1 MTDTVLDLKKKIETI
16 EGLDPRDQ
24 NLYLK
29 GYLLNEDNLVL
40 SEFLHDEAELVL
52 VLPQARDEDQV
63 NHQDVWV
70 ASGEKHDC
78 KLKLVQR
85 ENSLNK
91 PDSEVFGLVR
101 MISGHNPGSRKYKLE
116 KFSVRNKHD
125 VLIRVTDDLV
135 EVYLEGEKIEANTV
149 EYYQEKK
156 SPLST
161 DPIKDRQFSEFV
173 DKFIREIGSLLYPGN
188 F

>member
-1 MTDTVLDLKKKIETI
+1 M
-16 EGLDPRDQ
+16 EGYEAVESGSQ
-24 NLYLK
+24 NIYFR
-29 GYLLNEDNLVL
+29 GYLLNDNNLVL
-40 SEFLHDEAELVL
+40 SEILHDEAELVL

-70 ASGEKHDC
+70 ASGEKNNYE
-78 KLKLVQR
+78 LKLVHRQ
-85 ENSLNK
+85 NNHNK

-161 DPIKDRQFSEFV
+161 DPISEFV
-173 DKFIREIGSLLYPGN
+173 DKFIREIGSLLYPGK

>member
-1 MTDTVLDLKKKIETI
+1 MEGYEAVESGSQKIYF
-16 EGLDPRDQ
+16 R
-24 NLYLK
+24 
-29 GYLLNEDNLVL
+29 GYLLNDKNLVL

-101 MISGHNPGSRKYKLE
+101 MISGHHPGSRKYKIE

-125 VLIRVTDDLV
+125 VLIRVSDDLV
-135 EVYLEGEKIEANTV
+135 EVNLDEEKIESNTV
-149 EYYQEKK
+149 EYYQENTVEYYQERNI
-156 SPLST
+156 SSSST
-161 DPIKDRQFSEFV
+161 SMKQSWITDFV
-173 DKFIREIGSLLYPGN
+173 DTFIREIGSLLYPGK
-188 F
+188 FH